1 MPMALDLA
9 ETRDVLVRLL
19 DLLRAG
25 TFPHAAEKD
34 DCRYCDYETV
44 CGGSVR
50 RRGPLPGKARD
61 HDAPVLKAFRE
72 IHGEG

>member
-44 CGGSVR
+44 CGG
-50 RRGPLPGKARD
+50 PFAAAARSR
-61 HDAPVLKAFRE
+61 AKLETTTLPVLKAFRE